1 MATTKPGDSPQRV
14 LLVRPTAL
22 GDVVRTVPALVTL
35 RAALPDAQIDWLINE
50 ELVDAIHHHPALS
63 NVVPFPRRRFALWWR
78 QPRVAAEILQWVQDL
93 RRGQYDTVIDL
104 QGLMR
109 SAMISRLTGAP
120 HRVGMANAREFG
132 YLAYNRGF
140 PIDRSLHAVDQVQ
153 ALLQA
158 AGYTPKCDMQL
169 YSGPDDQQWLD
180 KFLADH
186 IGLGNSYV
194 IIAPTARW
202 RCKCWPIRRYLHVAR
217 RLIDQ
222 YEAKIVVLA
231 SAAEQRYISPLT
243 KELVHQAI
251 CPQTTV
257 GQMMALISRSR
268 LVVCNDSAPLHV
280 AVGFDRSI
288 VTIFGPTNPQLV
300 GPYRRFDSVVC
311 PAGVGGSVRYRRHRN
326 DQSVICQVSVAM
338 VWEKIENELQM
349 SCAR

>member
-1 MATTKPGDSPQRV
+1 MATTKPGDSQQRV

-50 ELVDAIHHHPALS
+50 ELVDAIRHHPAL
-63 NVVPFPRRRFALWWR
+63 NDVVPFPRRRFALWWR
-78 QPRVAAEILQWVQDL
+78 QPRVVAEIFQWVQDL
-93 RRGQYDTVIDL
+93 RQGQYDTVIDL
-104 QGLMR
+104 QGLLR
-109 SAMISRLTGAP
+109 SAMMARLTGAA

-132 YLAYNRGF
+132 YLAYNRRF
-140 PIDRSLHAVDQVQ
+140 PIDRALHAVDQVQ
-153 ALLQA
+153 ELLRA
-158 AGYTPKCDMQL
+158 AGYTPKYDMRL
-169 YSGPDDQQWLD
+169 YLDPDDQQWLD
-180 KFLADH
+180 KFLAKH

-202 RCKCWPIRRYLHVAR
+202 RCKCWPIGRYLHVAH
-217 RLIDQ
+217 RLVDQ
-222 YEAKIVVLA
+222 YEAKIIVLA
-231 SAAEQRYISPLT
+231 SAAEQRYISPL
-243 KELVHQAI
+243 KKAMVHHAI

-280 AVGFDRSI
+280 AVGFDRPI

-300 GPYRRFDSVVC
+300 GPYQRSDSVVC

-326 DQSVICQVSVAM
+326 DQSVIRQVSVTM
-338 VWEKIENELQM
+338 VWEKIEKELRI
-349 SCAR
+349 SCVR